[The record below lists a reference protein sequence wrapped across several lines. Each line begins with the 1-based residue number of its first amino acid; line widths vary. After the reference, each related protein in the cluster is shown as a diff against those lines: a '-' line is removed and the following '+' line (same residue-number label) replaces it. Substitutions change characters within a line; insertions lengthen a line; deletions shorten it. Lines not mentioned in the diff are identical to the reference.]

1 MKNKKLN
8 LKPLFFLL
16 PALVLIVFVFLN
28 PLIRIVYTSFF
39 TAKGGEQIFAGL
51 LNYKNIF
58 LVDTKFRVALRN
70 NAFLLLGVPVLI
82 LLALTTSSI
91 IFEEIKGWR
100 LFRTIF
106 FLPYVLAITVVS
118 VVFSF
123 LYRSDGIINFVL
135 ARIGLTFL
143 QPEWLGNVNLAIFSV
158 LLVIIWHEF
167 GFGMILF
174 LARLMSI
181 DVQLYEAAII
191 DGANWW
197 QRLRY
202 VTVPQLRTI
211 IEFYAVICIINLLS
225 WSFNYIYSMTGGGP
239 GNASYIMEFYI
250 YKTAFSYSSP
260 NYASALSVLLF
271 IVVLVL
277 IVIQQ
282 YLRLRSERVVR

>member
-16 PALVLIVFVFLN
+16 PALVLIIFVFLN

-39 TAKGGEQIFAGL
+39 TAKGGEQILAGL

-70 NAFLLLGVPVLI
+70 NGFLLLGVPVLI
-82 LLALTTSSI
+82 LLALATSSI
-91 IFEEIKGWR
+91 IFEGVKGWR
-100 LFRTIF
+100 FFRTIF

-123 LYRSDGIINFVL
+123 LYRSDGIINFIL
-135 ARIGLTFL
+135 ARIGLAFL
-143 QPEWLGNVNLAIFSV
+143 QPDWLGNVNLAIFSV

-211 IEFYAVICIINLLS
+211 IEFYTVICIINLLS
-225 WSFNYIYSMTGGGP
+225 WSFNFIYSMTGGGP

-277 IVIQQ
+277 IAIQQ
-282 YLRLRSERVVR
+282 YLRLRAERLVR

>member
-1 MKNKKLN
+1 M
-8 LKPLFFLL
+8 
-16 PALVLIVFVFLN
+16 
-28 PLIRIVYTSFF
+28 R
-39 TAKGGEQIFAGL
+39 GGAQVFAGL
-51 LNYKNIF
+51 QNYKNIF
-58 LVDTKFRVALRN
+58 LIDTKFRIALRN

-82 LLALTTSSI
+82 ILALITGSI
-91 IFEEIKGWR
+91 IFEGIKGWR
-100 LFRTIF
+100 LFRTIL

-123 LYRSDGIINFVL
+123 LYRSDGIINFIL
-135 ARIGLTFL
+135 ARIGLGFL

-225 WSFNYIYSMTGGGP
+225 WSFNYIYSMTSGGP

-260 NYASALSVLLF
+260 NYASALSMLLF
-271 IVVLVL
+271 IVVFIL
-277 IVIQQ
+277 IFIQQ
-282 YLRLRSERVVR
+282 YMRLRSERVER

>member
-1 MKNKKLN
+1 MKKRLN
-8 LKPLFFLL
+8 LKPFFFLL

-28 PLIRIVYTSFF
+28 PLIRIVYSSFF
-39 TAKGGEQIFAGL
+39 TTKGGTQVFAGL

-58 LVDTKFRVALRN
+58 LVDTKFRIALRN
-70 NAFLLLGVPVLI
+70 NGFLLLGVPALI
-82 LLALTTSSI
+82 LLALTTASI

-100 LFRTIF
+100 LFRTIL

-135 ARIGLTFL
+135 AKIGLGFL

-271 IVVLVL
+271 IVVFIL

-282 YLRLRSERVVR
+282 YMRLRSERAGR

>member
-1 MKNKKLN
+1 
-8 LKPLFFLL
+8 
-16 PALVLIVFVFLN
+16 
-28 PLIRIVYTSFF
+28 VYTSFF
-39 TAKGGEQIFAGL
+39 TAKGGEQILAGL

-70 NAFLLLGVPVLI
+70 NGFLLLGVPVLI
-82 LLALTTSSI
+82 LLALATSSI
-91 IFEEIKGWR
+91 IFEGVKGWR
-100 LFRTIF
+100 FFRTIF

-123 LYRSDGIINFVL
+123 LYRSDGIINFIL
-135 ARIGLTFL
+135 ARIGLAFL
-143 QPEWLGNVNLAIFSV
+143 QPDWLGNVNLAIFSV

-211 IEFYAVICIINLLS
+211 IEFYTVICIINLLS
-225 WSFNYIYSMTGGGP
+225 WSFNFIYSMTGGGP

-277 IVIQQ
+277 IAIQQ
-282 YLRLRSERVVR
+282 YLRLRAERLVR